1 MKIHFIGIGG
11 IGVSA
16 LAQYYLAKG
25 HKVSGSDLVSSEIT
39 GSLKKSGAKIF
50 IVRHLA
56 KNLPDDTDLLIYSP
70 AVSSDNPEIE
80 KAKKLGIKIQSYP
93 EALGELTKK
102 YFTIAVSGTHGKST
116 TCAMIALV
124 LMKAGLDPTVIVGT
138 KLKEF
143 NGSNF
148 KIGKGKYL
156 VIEADEWQASFLN
169 YWPKI
174 IVLTNIEREHLD
186 YYKDLK
192 HILKT
197 YKEYVNHLPKDGI
210 LIANRD
216 DKNIQK
222 LKVKSQSYALKWKE
236 AKVLREIL
244 KVPGEYN
251 IYNALAALTVA
262 RALKIPDKISFKAL
276 SQYAGAWRRFE
287 IKKGEIND
295 KKFTIIS
302 DYAHHPTEVK
312 ATLEAARERF
322 PNKEIWCVFQPHQY
336 QRTFY
341 LFNDFVRV
349 FSEALRRTQGKPALD
364 KLIIT
369 DIYDVTGREKK
380 QIREKINSRK
390 LTKKINKSE
399 AICLPK
405 GKIKNHLKRNLKN
418 GEVVIIMGAG
428 DIYKLA
434 EEFSTK

>member
-50 IVRHLA
+50 IARHLA
-56 KNLPDDTDLLIYSP
+56 KNLPDDTDLVIYSP

-80 KAKKLGIKIQSYP
+80 KAKKSGIKIQSYP

-102 YFTIAVSGTHGKST
+102 YFTITVSGTHGKST

-148 KIGKGKYL
+148 RIGKSKYL
-156 VIEADEWQASFLN
+156 IIEADEWQASFLN

-197 YKEYVNHLPKDGI
+197 YKEYIG
-210 LIANRD
+210 
-216 DKNIQK
+216 
-222 LKVKSQSYALKWKE
+222 
-236 AKVLREIL
+236 
-244 KVPGEYN
+244 
-251 IYNALAALTVA
+251 
-262 RALKIPDKISFKAL
+262 L
-276 SQYAGAWRRFE
+276 SRFNCCSGFE
-287 IKKGEIND
+287 
-295 KKFTIIS
+295 S
-302 DYAHHPTEVK
+302 
-312 ATLEAARERF
+312 
-322 PNKEIWCVFQPHQY
+322 
-336 QRTFY
+336 
-341 LFNDFVRV
+341 
-349 FSEALRRTQGKPALD
+349 
-364 KLIIT
+364 
-369 DIYDVTGREKK
+369 
-380 QIREKINSRK
+380 SRQNF
-390 LTKKINKSE
+390 I
-399 AICLPK
+399 
-405 GKIKNHLKRNLKN
+405 
-418 GEVVIIMGAG
+418 
-428 DIYKLA
+428 
-434 EEFSTK
+434 